1 MKPDLIAPGQDILAG
16 VAPPN
21 NGGQLFSL
29 YSGTSMSSPH
39 VAGLAA
45 LFKELRPN
53 WSPMAIKSALMTTGF
68 DVLDGGTPAPN
79 TNPVL
84 IFRQGAGHVDPRK
97 ATDPGLVYDASWN
110 DWLAFLCGTTT
121 GLSAATCNTLKSM
134 GYSTDPSDLN
144 VASIA
149 IGDLPGA
156 QTVTRKVTN
165 VGNSAATYTPSVTG
179 MAGFNVVVNPSSLT
193 LAKGQTKSFTM
204 TITRT
209 SAALNAYTGGQLTW
223 TDGVHTVRSPIV
235 VRPVVFAA
243 PASASGSFAVKFG
256 YTGPFTATARG
267 LVPSVVDVGSVS
279 TGQAVDYTV
288 DIPAGMTYARFAM
301 FDADVSPAADID
313 LEVYNSAGTLVASSG
328 SATSTETANILNPA
342 AGTYTVRV
350 VGFATGSGAASYK
363 LHTFVLGSAAAG
375 NMTVTAP
382 ASAVIG
388 TSGTIEIATSGLT
401 AGTRYLGSVAYA
413 GVAGLPNPT
422 IITFNP

>member
-1 MKPDLIAPGQDILAG
+1 MTC
-16 VAPPN
+16 
-21 NGGQLFSL
+21 S
-29 YSGTSMSSPH
+29 T
-39 VAGLAA
+39 AA
-45 LFKELRPN
+45 RR
-53 WSPMAIKSALMTTGF
+53 
-68 DVLDGGTPAPN
+68 APN

-193 LAKGQTKSFTM
+193 LAKGQTKSFTV
-204 TITRT
+204 TFPRT
-209 SAALNAYTGGQLTW
+209 DAALNAYTGGQLRW

-243 PASASGSFAVKFG
+243 PASASGSFGVKFG

-267 LVPSVVDVGSVS
+267 LVPSIVDVGSVS

-288 DIPAGMTYARFAM
+288 SIPAGTTYARFAM
-301 FDADVSPAADID
+301 FDADVSPGGRHRPRGLQLGRYVGRQQRQCNLDRRRR
-313 LEVYNSAGTLVASSG
+313 
-328 SATSTETANILNPA
+328 TS
-342 AGTYTVRV
+342 
-350 VGFATGSGAASYK
+350 
-363 LHTFVLGSAAAG
+363 
-375 NMTVTAP
+375 
-382 ASAVIG
+382 
-388 TSGTIEIATSGLT
+388 
-401 AGTRYLGSVAYA
+401 
-413 GVAGLPNPT
+413 
-422 IITFNP
+422 